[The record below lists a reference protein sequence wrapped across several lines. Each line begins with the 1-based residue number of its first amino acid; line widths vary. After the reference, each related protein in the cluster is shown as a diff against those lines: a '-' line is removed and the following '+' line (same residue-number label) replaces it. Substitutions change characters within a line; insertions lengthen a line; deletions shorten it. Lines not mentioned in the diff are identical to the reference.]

1 MHLDL
6 GAQMRSLRIRARQC
20 QASRERTTSSSE
32 EQEEE
37 NGELRY
43 STVRE
48 GGDAMLK
55 TFDFER
61 FPLPSLPTSAGPSDP
76 SGGLVSS
83 GGSGPQQVT
92 LDPAA
97 AGGIYCA
104 KTARARA
111 AALGLDY
118 PGIHGAPGLDDTGQ
132 YGVHDHPP
140 GSYLHDNHRY
150 QPGIEAGQYDPD
162 GDAMHLG
169 PPAYGHLPHH
179 HHHHHPP
186 PPRTTK
192 SEYTPP
198 ASSLTYDPVWNHGGD
213 VEQFEYVTPDP
224 QGSSTDGLEEN
235 GVKVARGLVRSSPKG
250 VTATLERLTPLAVTH
265 MWVGTPG
272 AAASPPGPTGTN
284 GGGVLPDIWTHT
296 LPLCLV
302 FITVCPVVHSADRG
316 GPQQAGSLRLHDKKY
331 KVNTD
336 LQSLEELEGELIQC
350 GEVQTSSQLVVMG
363 SEVTASCM
371 VRPDCPWLA
380 GRVTNIELYLGSRL
394 LARSSHPVTDGNTSI
409 TGSNIRN
416 VTAVVANFNQS
427 YAFVTCCVQTSQCQ
441 LVGGVKVQAG
451 FPPVAPGRVGCQT
464 NLTTPS
470 TMTCSWDPGHQDPLL
485 PTQYTLYTR
494 LSEPVEERSYP
505 VPVGVQRVV
514 LPRGD
519 FVLYGEMKVWVRVSN
534 ALGEVTSD
542 PITVEPLRSA
552 KFEPPLVEW
561 VQAVAGHYGCLRV
574 KWILSARQRFISR
587 SKMTLEVRVR
597 PPDTTAWTRAT
608 CRAKLDVCNLLHG
621 TQYQVQIRAC
631 YQGSPWSGWSVP
643 QTGITLEKAPV
654 GRLDYWMKVP
664 EEKIGKLPA
673 YRNVRLFWKLSSQF
687 RSNGRLLSYVVSLA
701 PGRDRVCST
710 AASSCDLHL
719 PREVKKVYLSA
730 LNSAGG
736 SFPTEVPLIPLR
748 ARSAISNLTVVASN
762 NDSLLVQW
770 KKYTTT
776 GLGRT
781 GSRLTDYVVEWQP
794 LLKTNSSRLLFELVN
809 ESQSRYFEPY
819 QPYEVSVYP
828 RFKDA
833 IGHPKTAMAY
843 SRQKAPSSVP
853 DLKVRSMWLPYVE
866 FTWEELPLEKRN
878 GIVSSYQ
885 LFYWDDPKHIKV
897 VTCDVANRKVL
908 LKDLS
913 EVTSYSVLLMVS
925 TNGGNCNGSV
935 ITFRTAAADASDVGV
950 MVALSFIGLSLVAF
964 IAFTTCVKCQK
975 RVKVR
980 LCPMIPDPAH
990 SSIKSWTLDTLQEL
1004 WWGWDDDEPPVM
1016 HLSHLSL
1023 MDLSQKVI
1031 QRWSSPEDTSDLGDS
1046 LCSSPL
1052 TPTFPE
1058 TPCGSV
1064 SYATVICTCPY
1075 TGQLA
1080 NQLPAYQRS
1089 ESTQPLLD
1097 PRNYQNMSPDDVITR
1112 EPFFFERSDS
1122 SGEGAGSEDGWEQ
1135 FPMLRALAQGNASE

>member
-1 MHLDL
+1 MPAWVPLMYVL
-6 GAQMRSLRIRARQC
+6 LA
-20 QASRERTTSSSE
+20 AS
-32 EQEEE
+32 
-37 NGELRY
+37 
-43 STVRE
+43 
-48 GGDAMLK
+48 
-55 TFDFER
+55 
-61 FPLPSLPTSAGPSDP
+61 
-76 SGGLVSS
+76 
-83 GGSGPQQVT
+83 
-92 LDPAA
+92 
-97 AGGIYCA
+97 
-104 KTARARA
+104 
-111 AALGLDY
+111 
-118 PGIHGAPGLDDTGQ
+118 
-132 YGVHDHPP
+132 
-140 GSYLHDNHRY
+140 
-150 QPGIEAGQYDPD
+150 
-162 GDAMHLG
+162 
-169 PPAYGHLPHH
+169 
-179 HHHHHPP
+179 
-186 PPRTTK
+186 
-192 SEYTPP
+192 
-198 ASSLTYDPVWNHGGD
+198 
-213 VEQFEYVTPDP
+213 
-224 QGSSTDGLEEN
+224 
-235 GVKVARGLVRSSPKG
+235 
-250 VTATLERLTPLAVTH
+250 TATKR
-265 MWVGTPG
+265 
-272 AAASPPGPTGTN
+272 
-284 GGGVLPDIWTHT
+284 
-296 LPLCLV
+296 
-302 FITVCPVVHSADRG
+302 
-316 GPQQAGSLRLHDKKY
+316 
-331 KVNTD
+331 
-336 LQSLEELEGELIQC
+336 EGELIQC

-363 SEVTASCM
+363 SEVKASCM
-371 VRPDCPWLA
+371 VRLDCPWLA
-380 GRVTNIELYLGSRL
+380 GRVTNIELYLDSRL

-427 YAFVTCCVQTSQCQ
+427 NAFVTCCVQTSPCQ

-561 VQAVAGHYGCLRV
+561 VQGVAGHYGCLRL

-597 PPDTTAWTRAT
+597 SPDATAWTRAT
-608 CRAKLDVCNLLHG
+608 CRANLDVCDLLHG
-621 TQYQVQIRAC
+621 TQYKVQIRAC

-664 EEKIGKLPA
+664 EEKMGKLPA
-673 YRNVRLFWKLSSQF
+673 SRNVSLFWKLSSQF
-687 RSNGRLLSYVVSLA
+687 LSNGRLLSYVVSLA
-701 PGRDRVCST
+701 PGRDRVRDRVCST

-719 PREVKKVYLSA
+719 SREVKKVYLSA
-730 LNSAGG
+730 LNSAGV

-748 ARSAISNLTVVASN
+748 G
-762 NDSLLVQW
+762 
-770 KKYTTT
+770 K
-776 GLGRT
+776 
-781 GSRLTDYVVEWQP
+781 
-794 LLKTNSSRLLFELVN
+794 
-809 ESQSRYFEPY
+809 FEPY
-819 QPYEVSVYP
+819 QPYKVSVYP

-843 SRQKAPSSVP
+843 SKQKAPSLVP

-866 FTWEELPLEKRN
+866 FTWDELPLEKRN

-885 LFYWDDPKHIKV
+885 LFYWDDPNHIK
-897 VTCDVANRKVL
+897 
-908 LKDLS
+908 
-913 EVTSYSVLLMVS
+913 
-925 TNGGNCNGSV
+925 
-935 ITFRTAAADASDVGV
+935 DASDVGV
-950 MVALSFIGLSLVAF
+950 MVALSFIGLSLVTF
-964 IAFTTCVKCQK
+964 ITFTTCVKCQK

-1004 WWGWDDDEPPVM
+1004 WWGWDDDEPPVL

-1031 QRWSSPEDTSDLGDS
+1031 QRWSSPDDTSDLGDS

-1097 PRNYQNMSPDDVITR
+1097 PRNYQNMSPDDVIAR

-1122 SGEGAGSEDGWEQ
+1122 SGEGAGSEDRWEQ